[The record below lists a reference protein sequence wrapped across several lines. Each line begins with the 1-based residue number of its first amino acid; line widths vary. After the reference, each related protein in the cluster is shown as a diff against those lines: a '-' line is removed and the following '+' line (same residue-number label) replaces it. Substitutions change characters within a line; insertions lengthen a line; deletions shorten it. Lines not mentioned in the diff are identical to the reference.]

1 MFARFHKGNTLSKLS
16 SLTIIKKLAIVGIA
30 GLFIAACANTMEGV
44 GKDLQTMGNSMGGS
58 KNTNTSNQSQTQ
70 GKDVV
75 VTPVK

>member
-1 MFARFHKGNTLSKLS
+1 MSKLS
-16 SLTIIKKLAIVGIA
+16 SLTIIKKLTIVAVIGII
-30 GLFIAACANTMEGV
+30 LSACANTMEGV

-58 KNTNTSNQSQTQ
+58 GNSNSNQSQTK

>member
-1 MFARFHKGNTLSKLS
+1 MSKLS
-16 SLTIIKKLAIVGIA
+16 SFTIIKKLSIVAVIGII
-30 GLFIAACANTMEGV
+30 LSACANTMEGV

-58 KNTNTSNQSQTQ
+58 GNSNNNQSQTK

>member
-1 MFARFHKGNTLSKLS
+1 MAILS
-16 SLTIIKKLAIVGIA
+16 SLTMVKKLCIVAALGV
-30 GLFIAACANTMEGV
+30 LLAACANTMEGV

-58 KNTNTSNQSQTQ
+58 KNTNPPNQSQTQ